1 LAILTN
7 NHDNIPGLEGL
18 FDGTDY
24 DGKESMSVDPAL
36 ALTSKPLPFNLKPPS
51 SFSPVE
57 MNHKTPKEE
66 KVKSKKNL
74 SGANSPPFAGPNEGS
89 KSNNFSFESSP
100 HNGVDSSA
108 NTLNSLES
116 EDPDDG
122 EAMDNNDNDDDD
134 DDDDASVEPSPKRR
148 KTMNKAEKKCVP
160 TTLPVAPPL
169 LPSIQNPSS
178 AVVSTPCSS
187 TSQVIAAPPVMTV
200 TSNVAKMPSS
210 MKMDS
215 CCLVVLRF
223 DRISLKEWNVT
234 ETKIYNFQEFLQQN
248 QSATLYLVNEKL
260 LFAADEVICHERKL
274 KSKSALPS
282 GMITLADELNSHNK
296 SLITSWNKRD
306 HVHLHSFLEKSFE
319 RNNYNLSLLDE
330 WNQQNP
336 FLSSSTSFT
345 NASSVARGLLAYEMT
360 IQVGIVI
367 RKNSEI
373 GLEEDCWRLIYLN
386 DLLSFATKYSTF
398 DAFLIAFFPQLIPV
412 LAPLLAPSASKMVLM
427 KYFSHHFTLPLQQPP
442 IMNEKLSSYQTIGLL
457 NEMTEMIFSR

>member
-24 DGKESMSVDPAL
+24 DGKESISVDPAL

-51 SFSPVE
+51 SFSPTE
-57 MNHKTPKEE
+57 TNNKTHKEE
-66 KVKSKKNL
+66 KVKPKKNL
-74 SGANSPPFAGPNEGS
+74 SGANSPPFASPNEGG
-89 KSNNFSFESSP
+89 KDFSFESSP

-116 EDPDDG
+116 EEPDG
-122 EAMDNNDNDDDD
+122 AAMDNDDDE
-134 DDDDASVEPSPKRR
+134 DASVEPSPKRM
-148 KTMNKAEKKCVP
+148 KTNRAEKKSVP
-160 TTLPVAPPL
+160 TLPVAPL

-178 AVVSTPCSS
+178 AVASTPCSS
-187 TSQVIAAPPVMTV
+187 TSQVAVAPPVMSV
-200 TSNVAKMPSS
+200 TSNVAPMPSS

-234 ETKIYNFQEFLQQN
+234 ETKIYNFQEFLHQN
-248 QSATLYLVNEKL
+248 QSVTLYLVNEKL
-260 LFAADEVICHERKL
+260 LFASDEVICHERKL
-274 KSKSALPS
+274 RSKSALPS
-282 GMITLADELNSHNK
+282 GMITLADELSSHNK

-306 HVHLHSFLEKSFE
+306 HIHLQSFLEKSFE
-319 RNNYNLSLLDE
+319 RNNSNLTLLDE

-336 FLSSSTSFT
+336 FPSSSSTAFT
-345 NASSVARGLLAYEMT
+345 YASSMGRGLLAYEMT

-398 DAFLIAFFPQLIPV
+398 DSFLIAFFPQLIPV
-412 LAPLLAPSASKMVLM
+412 LAPLLSPSASKMVLM

-442 IMNEKLSSYQTIGLL
+442 TMNEKLSSYQTIGLL
-457 NEMTEMIFSR
+457 NEMTETIFSR